1 MPLAS
6 PSSLTSNT
14 LATFLD
20 HVPIST
26 NNAEKWK
33 PKQMGSNSGG
43 DYWALARALSA
54 PLGTKRWILHYLFLS
69 TGTEVGGQKT
79 VAAFCL
85 HATETSASRC
95 RWSFLSLTW
104 GMNVLDCTWTFISV
118 VAFFYVFYS
127 LHDFLCFYRCAVV
140 QMSVLHH
147 LWDFS
152 KIVSYCYRSCRACSM
167 QTIPHTVAAV
177 FCVAD
182 WHNKVTH
189 CCVDML
195 GNLAVA
201 PLLGQNRSM

>member
-69 TGTEVGGQKT
+69 TGTEVWGQKT

-95 RWSFLSLTW
+95 RWSFLSLTR

-118 VAFFYVFYS
+118 VAFFYSMFFIHYMIFYVITDALS
-127 LHDFLCFYRCAVV
+127 PKCLCYIICGT
-140 QMSVLHH
+140 SVKLFPTVTDHVGPVACKQYLI
-147 LWDFS
+147 LWQQCF
-152 KIVSYCYRSCRACSM
+152 V
-167 QTIPHTVAAV
+167 
-177 FCVAD
+177 
-182 WHNKVTH
+182 
-189 CCVDML
+189 
-195 GNLAVA
+195 
-201 PLLGQNRSM
+201 LLIDTTK